1 MLCSL
6 SFCPLFANALH
17 PRRLT
22 DANGLEATFEFVCRS
37 GFSSDISCFFRMP
50 ARVAAGADA
59 IAIPPAPSDAPG
71 PGPAP
76 AGAGGAGAG
85 GAVAGGGRG
94 GFAGAE
100 AEGEV
105 IDDYRRPVHERPEM
119 GRVWPARVTF
129 PKDMR
134 DLTRGNWTMYVETIE
149 GDTNCLVL
157 KRQQPPSRFIWCGRQ
172 LSTGGERPVTGPT
185 ALLEEIR
192 QCLYRVHCLSMK

>member
-1 MLCSL
+1 
-6 SFCPLFANALH
+6 
-17 PRRLT
+17 
-22 DANGLEATFEFVCRS
+22 
-37 GFSSDISCFFRMP
+37 MP
-50 ARVAAGADA
+50 ARVAAAGGADA
-59 IAIPPAPSDAPG
+59 IAIPPAGAAAA
-71 PGPAP
+71 AP
-76 AGAGGAGAG
+76 AGGGA
-85 GAVAGGGRG
+85 G

-100 AEGEV
+100 AEGDV
-105 IDDYRRPVHERPEM
+105 IDDYRRPVHERPDM
-119 GRVWPARVTF
+119 GRVCPARVTF

-134 DLTRGNWTMYVETIE
+134 DLARGNWTMYVETIE